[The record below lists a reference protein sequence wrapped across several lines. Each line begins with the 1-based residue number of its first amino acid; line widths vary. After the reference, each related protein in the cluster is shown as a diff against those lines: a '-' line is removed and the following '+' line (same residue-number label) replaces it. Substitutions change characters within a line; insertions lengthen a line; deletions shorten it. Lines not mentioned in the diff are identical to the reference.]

1 MAILAASALATPPLA
16 PSHPVPYS
24 RDPRFQIYLGDKEAQ
39 PSLFPG
45 ISLSVLVGSV
55 LSGATLGYPHGRGAG
70 RKGCSHRQ
78 GAEKE
83 GCPHRWGEWGAGRE
97 GRLQRQGVGGAGGA
111 LGILPAHV
119 SLVEAARLDLQGT
132 E

>member
-55 LSGATLGYPHGRGAG
+55 LSGATLGYPHGRR
-70 RKGCSHRQ
+70 RKGSIERL
-78 GAEKE
+78 
-83 GCPHRWGEWGAGRE
+83 GESN
-97 GRLQRQGVGGAGGA
+97 LIA
-111 LGILPAHV
+111 LESSA
-119 SLVEAARLDLQGT
+119 
-132 E
+132 